1 MVGHLRLASD
11 AGQNGVV
18 EDAGPRSISV
28 VLAGDHSWMRR
39 GLQLLLEREQDI
51 DVVAEAADL
60 ASAIGDVE
68 HHPNV
73 LVLDLRMPDGPSLEP
88 IGRLRQ
94 QAPDTQVVVITMDD
108 SPVSAQRALAS
119 GAAGF
124 VLKELAD
131 SELPD
136 AVRAAARGEEYV
148 SQRLATRLDALHR
161 SLTDDTLTPREVEV
175 LRLIALGHTT
185 VEISGKLHISSRTV
199 EYHRARIHGK
209 LGLAK
214 RFELVRYALGRGLL
228 RV

>member
-1 MVGHLRLASD
+1 
-11 AGQNGVV
+11 
-18 EDAGPRSISV
+18 
-28 VLAGDHSWMRR
+28 MRR
-39 GLQLLLEREQDI
+39 GLQLLLEREE
-51 DVVAEAADL
+51 DVELVAEADGL
-60 ASAIGDVE
+60 ASAINHVGG

-73 LVLDLRMPDGPSLEP
+73 LVIDLRTADGPTLET
-88 IGRLRQ
+88 IGKLRRQ
-94 QAPDTQVVVITMDD
+94 SPNTQVVVVTMDD
-108 SPVSAQRALAS
+108 SPVFAQQALAS
-119 GAAGF
+119 GAVGF

-148 SQRLATRLDALHR
+148 SRRLAARLDALHR
-161 SLTDDTLTPREVEV
+161 SLTDDALTPREVEV

-185 VEISGKLHISSRTV
+185 VEIGGKLHISSRTV
-199 EYHRARIHGK
+199 EYHRARIQAK